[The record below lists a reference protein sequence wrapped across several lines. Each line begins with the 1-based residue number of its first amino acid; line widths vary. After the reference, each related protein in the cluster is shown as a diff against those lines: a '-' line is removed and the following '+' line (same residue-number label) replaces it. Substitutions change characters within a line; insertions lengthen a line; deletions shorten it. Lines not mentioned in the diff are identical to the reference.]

1 MKKKKLFSTAATA
14 LAAISML
21 SVLPMN
27 AWAADY
33 SETLVTEADLKTTSF
48 DKYLVMDVNANV
60 PNATFTYTIVPGSAI
75 TADTEN
81 GTLAVLAGVGEP
93 KLQGAG
99 ADDNI
104 GKAVFTS
111 SDVPIAESS
120 VAQGDTPVFSTT
132 GEGKTS
138 DEKYAKK
145 TVSIDFSNVQFTEPG
160 VYRYVITE
168 SGTNQGVTNDAIST
182 RTLDVYVEDA
192 TASSEGITTKQLKIT
207 GYVMYSGTIE
217 TAPKATSNEDAESP
231 NNGAEAGTKS
241 DSYTNTYS
249 THDLTFS
256 KTVTGNQGS
265 KDKYFKFTVNISGA
279 VAGTKYTVD
288 IANADAAVPETGSLN
303 AATDTNYA
311 GKSNTNSIVVPDNET
326 SVSADF
332 YLQHGQSIVI
342 KGLADGTAYTITE
355 AQEDYA
361 PTAAITGD
369 TVGTTNS
376 NSSVSDTGLN
386 SDTTVAFT
394 NNRNGVIPTGV
405 LVSVAPIAII
415 GIAVIGGIVFLMIK
429 NKRREAEED

>member
-60 PNATFTYTIVPGSAI
+60 PNATFTYTIVPDSAI

-104 GKAVFTS
+104 GKAVFTF

-279 VAGTKYTVD
+279 VKGTIYD
-288 IANADAAVPETGSLN
+288 IDLTNADSKSGSN
-303 AATDTNYA
+303 AATLTENQSKDNPTSMTA
-311 GKSNTNSIVVPDNET
+311 GEDGT
-326 SVSADF
+326 SSADF

-369 TVGTTNS
+369 TVGTTNN